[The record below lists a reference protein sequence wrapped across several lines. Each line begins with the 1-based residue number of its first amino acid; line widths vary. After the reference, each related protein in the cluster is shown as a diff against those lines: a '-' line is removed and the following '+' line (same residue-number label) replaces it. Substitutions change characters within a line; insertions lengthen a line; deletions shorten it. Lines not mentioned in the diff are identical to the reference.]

1 MKESFTKQSG
11 VTLIFSL
18 VILVSLTMI
27 GITSIQITKTE
38 LSMAGNQR
46 ESSLMFQAA
55 EMGLNS
61 AEAFIEASTT
71 NADFDNAAAGLYTVV
86 GDDPN
91 YVGPDYFDDSDWMAK
106 SQEAGIGVYS
116 SAKPLFIVEY
126 LGDRDQNPLVKGLL
140 ISNYGANAPGI
151 TVSIF
156 RPTSRGV
163 GLTGNSFRYLQSYYG
178 KEKDS

>member
-1 MKESFTKQSG
+1 MKQSFRKQAG

-27 GITSIQITKTE
+27 GITSIQITRTE

-61 AEAFIEASTT
+61 AEEFIGDSDT
-71 NADFDNAAAGLYTVV
+71 NADFDNAPIGLYTVD
-86 GDDPN
+86 GDDAT
-91 YVGPDYFDDSDWMAK
+91 YVGPDYFNDSDWNAK

-116 SAKPLFIVEY
+116 SAKPRFIVEY
-126 LGDRDQNPLVKGLL
+126 MGDRKQNPLADIAIGG
-140 ISNYGANAPGI
+140 YGSGPPGK
-151 TVSIF
+151 TVSIY
-156 RPTSRGV
+156 RSTSRGV
-163 GLTGNSFRYLQSYYG
+163 GLTGNSFRYVQSYFG
-178 KEKDS
+178 KQVL